1 MVTLRLG
8 EGGSSITQ
16 IFLSCLS
23 PSWVTSVVCPFLCL
37 VFSLS
42 VSVIFHLPL
51 SPHLFASGSLLW
63 PISDRGGQIRGGG
76 IEEGTV
82 DSGVL
87 LGVKG

>member
-8 EGGSSITQ
+8 DGGSPITQ
-16 IFLSCLS
+16 LFLSCVC
-23 PSWVTSVVCPFLCL
+23 PSWVTFVVYAFLCL

-42 VSVIFHLPL
+42 VSVMLHLPL
-51 SPHLFASGSLLW
+51 SPPVFAPGSLLW
-63 PISDRGGQIRGGG
+63 AFSDRGGQSRGGG

-82 DSGVL
+82 NSGVL